1 LSLQGHMSC
10 DFGSATVL
18 RTMPAF
24 LAGCQISIFKL
35 SFPLAVQINR
45 KLIKILLDKVAII
58 IESGIESNAIQIN
71 PDNKQV

>member
-1 LSLQGHMSC
+1 
-10 DFGSATVL
+10 
-18 RTMPAF
+18 MPAF

-45 KLIKILLDKVAII
+45 KLIKILLDKVAMI

>member
-1 LSLQGHMSC
+1 
-10 DFGSATVL
+10 
-18 RTMPAF
+18 MPAF

-45 KLIKILLDKVAII
+45 KLIKILLDKVAMIIESVAMI